1 MIPQAQRK
9 LRAALKMKFGKADAK
24 ENEEDSDREYKD
36 EDEDAEKGRGR
47 GRGRGRG
54 KGGRA
59 KRQKKPEPAAAPP
72 PEPESNK
79 KETPEPAAAPP
90 PEAAAPPHAKVPEGE
105 ALETMAKE
113 AENKVLADMEN
124 ARKAKVYT
132 QDGGSEDAGGDERQ
146 KKPAGRPA
154 ACKATPKRKSKKA
167 ATPKR
172 KRAANTPK
180 KGKDDVGEGGEAE
193 DSGPLTP
200 RTKKRKTMQ
209 KFQDRP
215 LRNKKHTA

>member
-1 MIPQAQRK
+1 MRK
-9 LRAALKMKFGKADAK
+9 RG
-24 ENEEDSDREYKD
+24 EVEVEGVGVGREV
-36 EDEDAEKGRGR
+36 EPRGR
-47 GRGRGRG
+47 RNLNL
-54 KGGRA
+54 
-59 KRQKKPEPAAAPP
+59 QPPPP

-79 KETPEPAAAPP
+79 KETPEPAAATP